1 MKRWYLFSGIL
12 AALLGLLVIIFP
24 AFWIK
29 LVVVILGL
37 AAIAYGI
44 YSLKITKVISDELNY
59 RRTILIKS
67 IVSIVAGLMAVLF
80 PLAIG
85 GAAWTA
91 MIWLL
96 IFYLLISAAAGFYAA
111 ALLKDSGVERK
122 RYIIENLLLLACAVI
137 LILISP
143 RSLGN
148 AIIRL
153 IGIVVLVAGLALI
166 LFDVFSARGK
176 VEVIIKDERPVAEE
190 ETVNHDGDAAVD
202 SSSNDADLYQGG
214 GSLPLAPK
222 SSLTVVA
229 PPSAGS
235 GTATTVRSGLVR
247 YPLS

>member
-24 AFWIK
+24 SFWIK
-29 LVVVILGL
+29 LVVVIIGL
-37 AAIAYGI
+37 AAICYGI
-44 YSLKITKVISDELNY
+44 YCLKFTKAIFDDSSY

-67 IVSIVAGLMAVLF
+67 IVSIIAGLMAVLF

-91 MIWLL
+91 MIWVL
-96 IFYLLISAAAGFYAA
+96 IFYLLLSAAAGFYAA

-122 RYIIENLLLLACAVI
+122 RYIIENLLLLAVAVV

-153 IGIVVLVAGLALI
+153 IGIIVLAAGLALI
-166 LFDVFSARGK
+166 LFDLLANRNVVKADI
-176 VEVIIKDERPVAEE
+176 VEVKDEEAPASEDSVEKD
-190 ETVNHDGDAAVD
+190 ETD
-202 SSSNDADLYQGG
+202 SE
-214 GSLPLAPK
+214 
-222 SSLTVVA
+222 
-229 PPSAGS
+229 
-235 GTATTVRSGLVR
+235 
-247 YPLS
+247 

>member
-12 AALLGLLVIIFP
+12 AALLGLLIIIFP

-29 LVVVILGL
+29 LVVIIIGL

-44 YSLKITKVISDELNY
+44 YSIKFTKEISEELSY

-91 MIWLL
+91 MIWVL
-96 IFYLLISAAAGFYAA
+96 IIYLLLSAAAGFYAA

-122 RYIIENLLLLACAVI
+122 RYIIENLLLLATAVI

-143 RSLGN
+143 RALGN

-153 IGIVVLVAGLALI
+153 IGVIVLVGGIALVI
-166 LFDVFSARGK
+166 FDLLSSKNEIEA
-176 VEVIIKDERPVAEE
+176 EVTVKDEEAPVSAAE
-190 ETVNHDGDAAVD
+190 NHDGDAATD
-202 SSSNDADLYQGG
+202 TASNDGDM
-214 GSLPLAPK
+214 
-222 SSLTVVA
+222 
-229 PPSAGS
+229 
-235 GTATTVRSGLVR
+235 
-247 YPLS
+247 

>member
-24 AFWIK
+24 SFWIK
-29 LVVVILGL
+29 LVVVIIGL

-44 YSLKITKVISDELNY
+44 YSLKFTKALSDDIYY

-67 IVSIVAGLMAVLF
+67 IVSIIAGVMAVLF

-91 MIWLL
+91 MIWVL
-96 IFYLLISAAAGFYAA
+96 IIYLLASAAIGFYAA

-122 RYIIENLLLLACAVI
+122 RYIIENLLLLAVAVV

-143 RSLGN
+143 RALGN

-153 IGIVVLVAGLALI
+153 IGIVVLVAGIALI
-166 LFDVFSARGK
+166 LFDVLTSKNEITAEV
-176 VEVIIKDERPVAEE
+176 VEVKEE
-190 ETVNHDGDAAVD
+190 APENHDGDATVD
-202 SSSNDADLYQGG
+202 ASENDGDL
-214 GSLPLAPK
+214 
-222 SSLTVVA
+222 
-229 PPSAGS
+229 
-235 GTATTVRSGLVR
+235 
-247 YPLS
+247 

>member
-122 RYIIENLLLLACAVI
+122 RYIIENLLLLAAAVV

-166 LFDVFSARGK
+166 LFDVFSARGE
-176 VEVIIKDERPVAEE
+176 VEVIIKDERPAKTEE
-190 ETVNHDGDAAVD
+190 EVVNHDGDAEVD
-202 SSSNDADLYQGG
+202 TDSNDTDM
-214 GSLPLAPK
+214 
-222 SSLTVVA
+222 
-229 PPSAGS
+229 
-235 GTATTVRSGLVR
+235 
-247 YPLS
+247 

>member
-1 MKRWYLFSGIL
+1 MTDFGGAFMKRWYLFSGIL

-37 AAIAYGI
+37 AAIVYGI

-122 RYIIENLLLLACAVI
+122 RYIIENLLLLAAAVV

-202 SSSNDADLYQGG
+202 SSSNDADL
-214 GSLPLAPK
+214 
-222 SSLTVVA
+222 
-229 PPSAGS
+229 
-235 GTATTVRSGLVR
+235 
-247 YPLS
+247 

>member
-12 AALLGLLVIIFP
+12 AALLGLLIIIFP

-29 LVVVILGL
+29 LVVIIIGL

-44 YSLKITKVISDELNY
+44 YSIKFTKEISEELSY

-91 MIWLL
+91 MIWVL
-96 IFYLLISAAAGFYAA
+96 IIYLLLSAAAGFYAA

-122 RYIIENLLLLACAVI
+122 RYIIENLLLLATAVI

-143 RSLGN
+143 RALGN

-153 IGIVVLVAGLALI
+153 IGIIVLAGGIALI
-166 LFDVFSARGK
+166 IFDLISAK
-176 VEVIIKDERPVAEE
+176 NEVEAEVTVKDEDDSTATASEATAAAE
-190 ETVNHDGDAAVD
+190 NHDGDAATD
-202 SSSNDADLYQGG
+202 TGANDGDL
-214 GSLPLAPK
+214 
-222 SSLTVVA
+222 
-229 PPSAGS
+229 
-235 GTATTVRSGLVR
+235 
-247 YPLS
+247 

>member
-59 RRTILIKS
+59 RRIILIKS

-122 RYIIENLLLLACAVI
+122 RYIIENLLLLAAAVV

-153 IGIVVLVAGLALI
+153 IGIVVLVVGLALI

-202 SSSNDADLYQGG
+202 SSSNDADL
-214 GSLPLAPK
+214 
-222 SSLTVVA
+222 
-229 PPSAGS
+229 
-235 GTATTVRSGLVR
+235 
-247 YPLS
+247 

>member
-122 RYIIENLLLLACAVI
+122 RYIIENLLLLAAAVV

-202 SSSNDADLYQGG
+202 SSSKDADL
-214 GSLPLAPK
+214 
-222 SSLTVVA
+222 
-229 PPSAGS
+229 
-235 GTATTVRSGLVR
+235 
-247 YPLS
+247 

>member
-24 AFWIK
+24 SFWIK
-29 LVVVILGL
+29 LVVIMIGL
-37 AAIAYGI
+37 AAIAYGV
-44 YSLKITKVISDELNY
+44 YSIKFTKIISEEISY

-67 IVSIVAGLMAVLF
+67 IVSIIAGVMAVLF

-91 MIWLL
+91 MIWVL
-96 IFYLLISAAAGFYAA
+96 IIYLLASAAIGFYAA

-122 RYIIENLLLLACAVI
+122 RYIVENLLLLGVAVV

-153 IGIVVLVAGLALI
+153 IGIIVLVAGVSLI
-166 LFDVFSARGK
+166 IFDILSARDEVK
-176 VEVIIKDERPVAEE
+176 ATVVEVKDED
-190 ETVNHDGDAAVD
+190 TVSESEDDVKNNG
-202 SSSNDADLYQGG
+202 SSESDSND
-214 GSLPLAPK
+214 
-222 SSLTVVA
+222 TVE
-229 PPSAGS
+229 
-235 GTATTVRSGLVR
+235 
-247 YPLS
+247 

>member
-12 AALLGLLVIIFP
+12 AALLVLLVIIFP

-122 RYIIENLLLLACAVI
+122 RYIIENLLLLAAAVV

-202 SSSNDADLYQGG
+202 SSSNDADL
-214 GSLPLAPK
+214 
-222 SSLTVVA
+222 
-229 PPSAGS
+229 
-235 GTATTVRSGLVR
+235 
-247 YPLS
+247 

>member
-24 AFWIK
+24 SFWIK
-29 LVVVILGL
+29 LVVVIIGL

-44 YSLKITKVISDELNY
+44 YCLKFTKALSDDIYY

-67 IVSIVAGLMAVLF
+67 IVSIIAGVMAVLF

-91 MIWLL
+91 MIWVL
-96 IFYLLISAAAGFYAA
+96 IIYLLASAAIGFYAA

-122 RYIIENLLLLACAVI
+122 RYIIENLLLLAVAVI

-143 RSLGN
+143 RALGN

-153 IGIVVLVAGLALI
+153 IGIVVLIAGIALI
-166 LFDVFSARGK
+166 LFDVLTSKNEIKA
-176 VEVIIKDERPVAEE
+176 EVIEVKE
-190 ETVNHDGDAAVD
+190 ETPENHDGDASVD
-202 SSSNDADLYQGG
+202 TSENDGDL
-214 GSLPLAPK
+214 
-222 SSLTVVA
+222 
-229 PPSAGS
+229 
-235 GTATTVRSGLVR
+235 
-247 YPLS
+247 

>member
-12 AALLGLLVIIFP
+12 AAILGLLIIIFP

-29 LVVVILGL
+29 LVVIMLGL

-44 YSLKITKVISDELNY
+44 YSLKFTKVISEDISY

-67 IVSIVAGLMAVLF
+67 IVSITAGVMAVLF

-96 IFYLLISAAAGFYAA
+96 IFYLLISAAEGFYAA

-122 RYIIENLLLLACAVI
+122 RYIIENLSLLAVAVI

-153 IGIVVLVAGLALI
+153 IGIITLVAGVVLI
-166 LFDVFSARGK
+166 IFDVLSSRGE
-176 VEVIIKDERPVAEE
+176 VEVIVKNEAP
-190 ETVNHDGDAAVD
+190 VNHDADAQTD
-202 SSSNDADLYQGG
+202 TSSNDNDL
-214 GSLPLAPK
+214 
-222 SSLTVVA
+222 
-229 PPSAGS
+229 
-235 GTATTVRSGLVR
+235 
-247 YPLS
+247 

>member
-122 RYIIENLLLLACAVI
+122 RYIIENLLLLAAAVV

-176 VEVIIKDERPVAEE
+176 VEVIIKDERPLAEE

-202 SSSNDADLYQGG
+202 SSSNDADL
-214 GSLPLAPK
+214 
-222 SSLTVVA
+222 
-229 PPSAGS
+229 
-235 GTATTVRSGLVR
+235 
-247 YPLS
+247 

>member
-44 YSLKITKVISDELNY
+44 YSLKITKVISDEINY

-122 RYIIENLLLLACAVI
+122 RYIIENLLLLAAAVV

-202 SSSNDADLYQGG
+202 SSSNDADL
-214 GSLPLAPK
+214 
-222 SSLTVVA
+222 
-229 PPSAGS
+229 
-235 GTATTVRSGLVR
+235 
-247 YPLS
+247 

>member
-59 RRTILIKS
+59 RRTIFIKS

-122 RYIIENLLLLACAVI
+122 RYIIENLLLLAAAVV

-202 SSSNDADLYQGG
+202 SSSNDADL
-214 GSLPLAPK
+214 
-222 SSLTVVA
+222 
-229 PPSAGS
+229 
-235 GTATTVRSGLVR
+235 
-247 YPLS
+247 

>member
-24 AFWIK
+24 SFWIK
-29 LVVVILGL
+29 LVVVIIGL
-37 AAIAYGI
+37 AAIGYGI
-44 YSLKITKVISDELNY
+44 YSLKFTKVLSDDSGY

-67 IVSIVAGLMAVLF
+67 IISIIAGAMAVLF

-91 MIWLL
+91 MIWVL
-96 IFYLLISAAAGFYAA
+96 IIYLLISAAAGFYAA

-122 RYIIENLLLLACAVI
+122 RYIIENLLLLAVAVL

-153 IGIVVLVAGLALI
+153 VGIVVLAGGASLI
-166 LFDVFSARGK
+166 VFDVLSNRNTIEGDV
-176 VEVIIKDERPVAEE
+176 VEVKDEEEKPV
-190 ETVNHDGDAAVD
+190 DGD
-202 SSSNDADLYQGG
+202 
-214 GSLPLAPK
+214 
-222 SSLTVVA
+222 
-229 PPSAGS
+229 
-235 GTATTVRSGLVR
+235 
-247 YPLS
+247 

>member
-12 AALLGLLVIIFP
+12 ATLLGLLVIIFP

-122 RYIIENLLLLACAVI
+122 RYIIENLLLLAAAVV

-202 SSSNDADLYQGG
+202 SSSNDADL
-214 GSLPLAPK
+214 
-222 SSLTVVA
+222 
-229 PPSAGS
+229 
-235 GTATTVRSGLVR
+235 
-247 YPLS
+247 

>member
-24 AFWIK
+24 SFWIK
-29 LVVVILGL
+29 LVVVIIGL

-44 YSLKITKVISDELNY
+44 YSLKFTKAISEDIGY

-67 IVSIVAGLMAVLF
+67 IVSIIAGVMAVLF

-91 MIWLL
+91 MIWVL
-96 IFYLLISAAAGFYAA
+96 IFYLLLSAAAGFYAA
-111 ALLKDSGVERK
+111 ALLKDSGLERR
-122 RYIIENLLLLACAVI
+122 RYIIENLMLLAIAVV

-153 IGIVVLVAGLALI
+153 IGIVVLVGGVALI
-166 LFDVFSARGK
+166 LFDVFSTRNEVKAEV
-176 VEVIIKDERPVAEE
+176 VEVKDEE
-190 ETVNHDGDAAVD
+190 
-202 SSSNDADLYQGG
+202 
-214 GSLPLAPK
+214 K
-222 SSLTVVA
+222 
-229 PPSAGS
+229 SAGEDAVEKNETDS
-235 GTATTVRSGLVR
+235 E
-247 YPLS
+247 